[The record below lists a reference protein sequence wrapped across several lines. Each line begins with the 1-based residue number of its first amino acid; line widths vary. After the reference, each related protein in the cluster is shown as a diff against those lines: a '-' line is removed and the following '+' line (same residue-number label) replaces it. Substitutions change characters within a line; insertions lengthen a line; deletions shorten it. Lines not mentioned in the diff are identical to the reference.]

1 MLKYLTKKAL
11 YLLSVLLGVVGIVFL
26 IFNLLPGDPAR
37 MLLGQR
43 ADAAS
48 VEAINKELGLNQP
61 KSTQFLLY
69 LNDLSPISFHDTSK
83 ASLVYYDSTKYDAA
97 AALRIGNSAK
107 IVLKTPYLRRS
118 YQSQKKVT
126 TILKETLPSTL
137 LLAFLALILAT
148 TLGIGIGIIAG
159 VNKGTWIDRLSL
171 AVVVI
176 GVSGPSFFISI
187 LLAWIFGFLLKDYT
201 GLNMTGSLYDVDP
214 FTGSFLN
221 LKNAILPAIALG
233 IRPLAIIVQ
242 LTRNELIEVLGQD
255 YIRTARAKGLP
266 EKAVLIKHA
275 LRNTLTPLL
284 TAISGWLSGALAG
297 AVFVEYVYAWNGIGK
312 EVVDAL
318 EKYDFPVLMGVI
330 LVFAT
335 LFVVINFIVDILYT
349 WIDPRVKASMK

>member
-1 MLKYLTKKAL
+1 M
-11 YLLSVLLGVVGIVFL
+11 
-26 IFNLLPGDPAR
+26 
-37 MLLGQR
+37 
-43 ADAAS
+43 
-48 VEAINKELGLNQP
+48 
-61 KSTQFLLY
+61 
-69 LNDLSPISFHDTSK
+69 
-83 ASLVYYDSTKYDAA
+83 
-97 AALRIGNSAK
+97 
-107 IVLKTPYLRRS
+107 
-118 YQSQKKVT
+118 
-126 TILKETLPSTL
+126 
-137 LLAFLALILAT
+137 AFLALILAT

-318 EKYDFPVLMGVI
+318 EKYDFPVLMGAI

-349 WIDPRVKASMK
+349 WIDPRVKASIK